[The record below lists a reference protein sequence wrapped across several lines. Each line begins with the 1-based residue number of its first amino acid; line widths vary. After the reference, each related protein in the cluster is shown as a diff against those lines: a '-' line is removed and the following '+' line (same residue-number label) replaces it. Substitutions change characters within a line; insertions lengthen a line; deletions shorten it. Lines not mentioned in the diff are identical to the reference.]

1 MITFL
6 YILVNLFYLLP
17 FLIIKKKYPNINST
31 IIYFGIFLFQIPV
44 LVNSLGSYFLSSES
58 FFAHENIYNLLFLLF
73 ISFFNFI
80 AFVILNHFVKKNNTS
95 TNKCLYYF
103 SSNNLLFI
111 LLIALGSWFVLFLN
125 SPDWLFYPREA
136 YQTNRKGVGFIW
148 SLYMTFSGLY
158 VILLYFK
165 QRKLVGPIILTII
178 FGYFSGSK
186 SYIIFGPLKLIFV
199 SLLIYNKSFNIKLV
213 LSSVL
218 FLFFIFYIVLI
229 YNFRLESTDM
239 ELIKQVSENYF
250 TETYNSNL
258 VFNDYQNGNLQYTKG
273 EMYFSSIWKYLPR
286 SFFPDKPLTFGSSR
300 LVDIYFP
307 GVSEQGTPS
316 FGSNTYLFYD
326 FGWLGSI
333 IAVLKLE
340 NLLTILSFCATILYF
355 NSRIF
360 YNKNLFLI
368 SFLFISP
375 EFGAQMPIFYKII
388 VLGFISL
395 LMSKKTPNT
404 TSRHI

>member
-1 MITFL
+1 MITLL
-6 YILVNLFYLLP
+6 YFLVNLFYILP

-31 IIYFGIFLFQIPV
+31 IIYLGIFLFQLPV

-58 FFAHENIYNLLFLLF
+58 FFANENIYNLLFLLL
-73 ISFFNFI
+73 ISFFNFLLFI
-80 AFVILNHFVKKNNTS
+80 ISVNFISNIKISNN
-95 TNKCLYYF
+95 NFCYYF
-103 SSNNLLFI
+103 SNKSLLLI
-111 LLIALGSWFVLFLN
+111 LFIALGSWFVLFLN
-125 SPDWLFYPREA
+125 SSDWLFYPREA
-136 YQTNRKGVGFIW
+136 YQNNRKGIGFIW

-165 QRKLVGPIILTII
+165 YRKLAGAIILTIV

-186 SYIIFGPLKLIFV
+186 GYIIFGPLKLIFV
-199 SLLIYNKSFNIKLV
+199 SLLIYNKSISIKLV
-213 LSSVL
+213 LSSL
-218 FLFFIFYIVLI
+218 IFLIFISYIVLI
-229 YNFRLESTDM
+229 YNFRLESTDF

-258 VFNDYQNGNLQYTKG
+258 VFNDYQNGNLQFTKG
-273 EMYFSSIWKYLPR
+273 DMYFSSIWKYLPR

-326 FGWLGSI
+326 FGWFGSL

-340 NLLTILSFCATILYF
+340 NSLTILSFCATILYF
-355 NSRIF
+355 NSKIF
-360 YNKNLFLI
+360 CKKYLFLI

-375 EFGAQMPIFYKII
+375 EFGAQMPIFYKLI
-388 VLGFISL
+388 VLGFISIL
-395 LMSKKTPNT
+395 ISKKN
-404 TSRHI
+404 IYLFK